1 MPDFNAA
8 FRKWFGDSKVVDAD
22 GNPLVVYHG
31 TRASFSVFDADI
43 GPDRGGLLAFFSES
57 PKFGAMY
64 SKQGSEEYVE
74 GSNVMP
80 VYLAIQ
86 RPFDYRVHWKAA
98 GDYYEFAGGPQD
110 SWELDRL
117 AADHYRVLEEE
128 LTDRQRERYGAAQF
142 VKQVKSGSWLPLEIP
157 SFVMYLR
164 EQGFD
169 GLRMREMRSVNWG
182 VFEPTQVKSATGNDG
197 TWDADDPD
205 IRSNPATGT
214 CYRDAVQAVVDDP
227 PVGPRNAPLSSFE
240 NLTVVHGKARVT
252 DADTGRVKRAGHA
265 WVEFSAG
272 PYWFVF
278 DPTMK
283 LLMDRDQ
290 YYAATKAKGETRYEK
305 PLRLIGMAHDAGH
318 WGPY

>member
-1 MPDFNAA
+1 MPDFGPA

-205 IRSNPATGT
+205 IRSNPSGVPE
-214 CYRDAVQAVVDDP
+214 RLKDIVHAVGDTLAEEQSDDYESLNFCEPIFDRAVELFEEHGIPSWDIRTSPGHVFNGIEFEGKQYAVDYWERVYDEEGG
-227 PVGPRNAPLSSFE
+227 PVADEELGLLCTINPRPE
-240 NLTVVHGKARVT
+240 I
-252 DADTGRVKRAGHA
+252 
-265 WVEFSAG
+265 
-272 PYWFVF
+272 
-278 DPTMK
+278 
-283 LLMDRDQ
+283 
-290 YYAATKAKGETRYEK
+290 
-305 PLRLIGMAHDAGH
+305 RLIG
-318 WGPY
+318 